1 MIPRLA
7 ALSIAEMSAR
17 SSSAA
22 GLPATRIRL
31 WSVCSRVRT
40 LLLWSER
47 AIDCR
52 ARLVADFV
60 FAIG

>member
-7 ALSIAEMSAR
+7 ALSIAEISAR
-17 SSSAA
+17 SSSAV
-22 GLPATRIRL
+22 GFPATRTRL
-31 WSVCSRVRT
+31 WSERSRVRT
-40 LLLWSER
+40 LRLWTER

-60 FAIG
+60 LAIR